1 MERSIEMLV
10 ALLGIVK
17 AGGAY
22 LPLDPEYP
30 RDRLE
35 FTLKDAAAPVVLT
48 QALATVAGCNDGDGG
63 SSALTASER
72 KYCSL
77 VKQFKNRTPAFPKDA
92 DPEQFAAIM
101 SKSVADNAEYF
112 EDLVAAAPAE
122 IKPDVEAAIAAF
134 RRAATGDITAYDG
147 LNLAK
152 ADQWEEDHCNS

>member
-1 MERSIEMLV
+1 MTLMRGKAFVV
-10 ALLGIVK
+10 AVGLSGLLG
-17 AGGAY
+17 AS
-22 LPLDPEYP
+22 
-30 RDRLE
+30 
-35 FTLKDAAAPVVLT
+35 
-48 QALATVAGCNDGDGG
+48 GCSDDGDDGG

-77 VKQFKNRTPAFPKDA
+77 VKQFKDRAPTFPKDA

-101 SKSVADNAEYF
+101 SKSVTDNAEYF

-122 IKPDVEAAIAAF
+122 IKTDVEAAIAAF

>member
-1 MERSIEMLV
+1 MTPMRPKAFVV
-10 ALLGIVK
+10 AVGLSGLLG
-17 AGGAY
+17 
-22 LPLDPEYP
+22 L
-30 RDRLE
+30 
-35 FTLKDAAAPVVLT
+35 
-48 QALATVAGCNDGDGG
+48 AGCSDGDDGG

-77 VKQFKNRTPAFPKDA
+77 VKQFKNRTPTFPKDA

-101 SKSVADNAEYF
+101 SKSVTDNAEYF

-152 ADQWEEDHCNS
+152 ADQWEEDHCHS